1 MACCAAQPM
10 RTLRPVLWAIVL
22 LVVLSPGIGRA
33 DPLGDLHALVENA
46 AAQYRVAMTTLEAS
60 GREQTALE
68 VRRFRSAW
76 QAVMEQFA
84 ANRPA
89 AFVADDEY
97 PSVFMQIDAMIVG
110 ALIVIDIG
118 SRDAARKGLMPI
130 GAILTRLQDRS
141 APAQ

>member
-1 MACCAAQPM
+1 MACCPARPM
-10 RTLRPVLWAIVL
+10 RTLPPVLWAIVL
-22 LVVLSPGIGRA
+22 LVLLSPGIGRA
-33 DPLGDLHALVENA
+33 DPLDDLHAVVENA
-46 AAQYRVAMTTLEAS
+46 AAQYRVAMTTLEAN

-89 AFVADDEY
+89 ALVADEEF
-97 PSVFMQIDAMIVG
+97 PSVFMQIDARIVG

-118 SRDAARKGLMPI
+118 SRDAAREGLVPI

-141 APAQ
+141 APAR